1 MEGESMDL
9 RTTLIH
15 SGLERTDAAVV
26 QPIFQSATYKATE
39 GGSYDDIRYL
49 RLNNSPNHRDLAVRL
64 TAITGGEA
72 AVVTSSGM
80 AAITTTLM
88 ALVQSGEHILAQDC
102 LYGGSLSFL
111 AEDAP
116 AMGIAVDTV
125 DGDAPDSWAAKVRD
139 NTRVFLVESL
149 SNPTL
154 RVADL
159 AAIVSFCRERG
170 ILSVID
176 NTFASP
182 VNYRPLEAGFDV
194 EVHSATKY
202 LNGHSDLV
210 AGCVISTAAIID
222 RVTHKL
228 NHLGGT
234 LDPHACF
241 LLQRGMKTLAL
252 RVAQQNEN
260 AAYLAQRLADHP
272 AVAHVNYPSLNDH
285 PHRVRAERL
294 FAGFGGVLSFDV
306 VGGGAEAQGVMDRLG
321 LAVDAPSLGGVETL
335 VSRPAVSS
343 HAGQAPE
350 QRLALG
356 ISDGL
361 IRVAVGIEAAEDLW
375 ADFGAALAGVR
386 K

>member
-1 MEGESMDL
+1 MDL
-9 RTTLIH
+9 RTRLIH
-15 SGLERTDAAVV
+15 SGLERADGAVV
-26 QPIFQSATYKATE
+26 QPIYQTATYEALE

-49 RLNNSPNHRDLAVRL
+49 RLNNSPNHRDLAARL
-64 TAITGGEA
+64 TAITGGEGA
-72 AVVTSSGM
+72 IFTGSGM

-88 ALVQSGEHILAQDC
+88 TLLEPKGHILAQDC

-116 AMGIAVDTV
+116 AMGIEVDTI
-125 DGDAPDSWAAKVRD
+125 DGDAPETWADMVRD

-154 RVADL
+154 RIADL
-159 AAIVSFCRERG
+159 EAVVAFCKERD

-182 VNYRPLEAGFDV
+182 VNYRPLEMGFDV
-194 EVHSATKY
+194 EMHSATKY

-210 AGCVISTAAIID
+210 AGCVISSAAIIE
-222 RVTHKL
+222 RITHKL
-228 NHLGGT
+228 NHLGAT

-252 RVAQQNEN
+252 RVAQQNAT
-260 AAYLAQRLADHP
+260 AADLAERLVAHP
-272 AVAHVNYPSLNDH
+272 AVEHVNYPTLANH
-285 PHRVRAERL
+285 PHRERAARW
-294 FAGFGGVLSFDV
+294 FNGCGGVFSFDII
-306 VGGGAEAQGVMDRLG
+306 GGSEESQGVMDRLQ
-321 LAVDAPSLGGVETL
+321 LAADAPSLGGVETL

-343 HAGQAPE
+343 HAGQPAE
-350 QRLALG
+350 QRKALG

-375 ADFGAALAGVR
+375 SDFAEALAGIR